1 MLTKV
6 TDNYQPIIRLARL
19 QDTERISN
27 LCKQLGYS
35 VDNKDIKDRL
45 CSLKQDDL
53 HIIYVASWTNDFVV
67 GWIHAHKSE
76 FIILSP
82 QVVIFGLIVDINYR
96 RRGIARLLVQ
106 KVEEWA
112 LINNCQTVCLRSN
125 ITRKN
130 AHNFYENMG
139 YKNTK
144 HSLEFSKKLI

>member
-6 TDNYQPIIRLARL
+6 TDNYQPIIRIARL

-35 VDNKDIKDRL
+35 VDNEDIRDRL

-76 FIILSP
+76 SIILSP
-82 QVVIFGLIVDINYR
+82 QVIIS
-96 RRGIARLLVQ
+96 RLTQ
-106 KVEEWA
+106 
-112 LINNCQTVCLRSN
+112 R
-125 ITRKN
+125 
-130 AHNFYENMG
+130 
-139 YKNTK
+139 
-144 HSLEFSKKLI
+144 